1 MGAVK
6 GLAIAIALTG
16 CSFQPG
22 QLQGGTDDAGG
33 SGTDGGSGSGS
44 GNGDAGTDSS
54 GVACMN
60 FTPQAN
66 PAHLSPCAVPPGP
79 AYTLSNAAVYDTTT
93 GTMVSLSPTP
103 PSTVINGM
111 RVISVDSFTMNA
123 TMRVGGTMPLV
134 ILSWSTITINDTLDL
149 SSERTGGFQVIGA
162 GARETN
168 ATVGADNQDCGGG
181 GGGGFGT
188 VGGDG
193 GTGKSGSNAGG
204 MGGGAAATPTVVVG
218 GRAGAYGGDS
228 GFSRGAGGAGGGAV
242 QLTARQAI
250 IVNSAGRIHAGGA
263 GGEGGNGDGG
273 GGGGGAGGYIGLDA
287 PTVTLNSAAILAANG
302 GGGGTGCDGGNGP
315 EGENGQLGTSTA
327 AGGAANTCATARAGG
342 SGGANTTA
350 AGFGASSSQSGGGGG
365 GGVGFILVWAQTLT
379 NMAVVSP
386 AVTQP

>member
-1 MGAVK
+1 MKRLVVA
-6 GLAIAIALTG
+6 LALTG

-22 QLQGGTDDAGG
+22 QLQGGGSADDAGG
-33 SGTDGGSGSGS
+33 SGSDAGSGS
-44 GNGDAGTDSS
+44 GNDAGTDSS
-54 GVACMN
+54 GAMCTS

-66 PAHLSPCAVPPGP
+66 PAHLSPCAAPPGA

-93 GTMVSLSPTP
+93 GTMVSVSPAP

-149 SSERTGGFQVIGA
+149 SSERTGALQVIGA
-162 GARETN
+162 GSRETN
-168 ATVGADNQDCGGG
+168 ATVGTDVQDCGGG

-193 GTGKSGSNAGG
+193 GTGANGGNAAG
-204 MGGGAAATPTVVVG
+204 MGGAAAATPTVVVG
-218 GRAGAYGGDS
+218 GRAGAFGGD
-228 GFSRGAGGAGGGAV
+228 GGVTRGAGGAGGGAV
-242 QLTARQAI
+242 LLVARQSI

-263 GGEGGNGDGG
+263 GGQGGNGDGG
-273 GGGGGAGGYIGLDA
+273 GGGGGSGGYIGLDA

-315 EGENGQLGTSTA
+315 EGQNGQLGTSTA
-327 AGGAANTCATARAGG
+327 AGGAASSCTTARAGG
-342 SGGANTTA
+342 AGGAGTTA
-350 AGFGASSSQSGGGGG
+350 AGVGADSSQSGGGGG

-386 AVTQP
+386 AVIEP